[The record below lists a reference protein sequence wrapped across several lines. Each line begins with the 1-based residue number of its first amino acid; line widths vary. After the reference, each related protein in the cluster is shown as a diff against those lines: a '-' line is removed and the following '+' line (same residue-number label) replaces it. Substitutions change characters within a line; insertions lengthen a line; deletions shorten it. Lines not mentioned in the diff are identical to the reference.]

1 MKASGKKSEVFL
13 FYEYKLTTVQRSKL
27 QCSAVQC
34 STVQYN
40 IVQKCTVHRFMGG
53 GEGGGEE
60 EGGGRRFIYKVKVTL
75 NSSVMRIPKLPV
87 RL

>member
-13 FYEYKLTTVQRSKL
+13 FYEYKLTTVQCSKL

-53 GEGGGEE
+53 GRGEGRRRE
-60 EGGGRRFIYKVKVTL
+60 EGGGLFT
-75 NSSVMRIPKLPV
+75 
-87 RL
+87 RLR